1 MGRCIRPMYGML
13 HSGSYEKIWHRFFL
27 IPNEERSGRV
37 ANTNTFIM
45 KPKIDFCFK
54 ELMEFAE
61 VRRGF
66 IAAVLGISPEEV
78 VSTELKPTHLR
89 VKHQKDKLG
98 ILDVHVILNG
108 EIQIDMEIQVAQ
120 FLFWRERSLFYL
132 SKMYSD
138 IILAGE
144 GYQVLGKCIHV
155 GILDFIL
162 FEEDEEYYSC
172 FHLWEDKRRRIY
184 SDKLEIHIV
193 ELPKLAE
200 REYPETALLKW
211 ARFFNAEK
219 KEEFEMVAKTDP
231 HIQKAYDQLLYMS
244 GNEEKRLLYEARQKA
259 LNDYNTQMYS
269 NWHDGYSE
277 GEEKKLIELI
287 CKKMKKNC
295 SAEEIADLLEEDKEK
310 VEAIYNTV
318 LDFAPDYNIEKIWRK
333 LGGGKKTAAV

>member
-1 MGRCIRPMYGML
+1 M
-13 HSGSYEKIWHRFFL
+13 
-27 IPNEERSGRV
+27 
-37 ANTNTFIM
+37 ADTNTFIM

-138 IILAGE
+138 VILAGE

-295 SAEEIADLLEEDKEK
+295 SAEEIADLLEEDKAK
-310 VEAIYNTV
+310 VETIYNTA
-318 LDFAPDYNIEKIWRK
+318 LNFAPDYNIEEIWKK
-333 LGGGKKTAAV
+333 LGGRKKQTAV

>member
-1 MGRCIRPMYGML
+1 M
-13 HSGSYEKIWHRFFL
+13 
-27 IPNEERSGRV
+27 

-138 IILAGE
+138 VILAGE

-277 GEEKKLIELI
+277 GEKRGYREGEKQGYKEGEKEGYKEGEEKKLIELI

-318 LDFAPDYNIEKIWRK
+318 LDFAPDYNIEKIWNK
-333 LGGGKKTAAV
+333 LGGAEKPAVVRDEQMIE

>member
-1 MGRCIRPMYGML
+1 M
-13 HSGSYEKIWHRFFL
+13 
-27 IPNEERSGRV
+27 
-37 ANTNTFIM
+37 ADTNTFIM

-54 ELMEFAE
+54 ELMEFSE

-138 IILAGE
+138 VILAGE

-277 GEEKKLIELI
+277 GEKKGYKEGEEKKLIELI

-295 SAEEIADLLEEDKEK
+295 SAEEIADLLEEDKAK
-310 VEAIYNTV
+310 VETIYNTA
-318 LDFAPDYNIEKIWRK
+318 LNFAPDYNIERIWKK
-333 LGGGKKTAAV
+333 LGGRKKQTAV

>member
-1 MGRCIRPMYGML
+1 M
-13 HSGSYEKIWHRFFL
+13 
-27 IPNEERSGRV
+27 
-37 ANTNTFIM
+37 ADTNTFIM

-98 ILDVHVILNG
+98 ILD
-108 EIQIDMEIQVAQ
+108 
-120 FLFWRERSLFYL
+120 
-132 SKMYSD
+132 
-138 IILAGE
+138 
-144 GYQVLGKCIHV
+144 
-155 GILDFIL
+155 FIL
-162 FEEDEEYYSC
+162 FEEDEEFYSC

-259 LNDYNTQMYS
+259 INDYNTQMYS

>member
-1 MGRCIRPMYGML
+1 M
-13 HSGSYEKIWHRFFL
+13 
-27 IPNEERSGRV
+27 

-259 LNDYNTQMYS
+259 INDYNTQMYS

-295 SAEEIADLLEEDKEK
+295 SAEEIADLLEEDKAK
-310 VEAIYNTV
+310 VETIYNTA
-318 LDFAPDYNIEKIWRK
+318 LDFAPDYNIERIWKK
-333 LGGGKKTAAV
+333 LGGRKKQTAV

>member
-1 MGRCIRPMYGML
+1 M
-13 HSGSYEKIWHRFFL
+13 
-27 IPNEERSGRV
+27 

-66 IAAVLGISPEEV
+66 ISAVLGISPEEV

-138 IILAGE
+138 VILAGE

-231 HIQKAYDQLLYMS
+231 YIQKAYDQLLYMS

-277 GEEKKLIELI
+277 GEKRGYREGEKQGYKEGEEKKLIGLI

-318 LDFAPDYNIEKIWRK
+318 LNFAPDYNIERIWKK
-333 LGGGKKTAAV
+333 LGGAEKPAVVRAEQMIE

>member
-1 MGRCIRPMYGML
+1 M
-13 HSGSYEKIWHRFFL
+13 
-27 IPNEERSGRV
+27 

-138 IILAGE
+138 VILAGE

-295 SAEEIADLLEEDKEK
+295 SAEEIADLLEEDKAK
-310 VEAIYNTV
+310 VETIYNTA
-318 LDFAPDYNIEKIWRK
+318 LDFAPDYNIEKIWKK
-333 LGGGKKTAAV
+333 LGGRKKQTAV

>member
-1 MGRCIRPMYGML
+1 M
-13 HSGSYEKIWHRFFL
+13 
-27 IPNEERSGRV
+27 

-138 IILAGE
+138 VILAGE

-259 LNDYNTQMYS
+259 INDYNTQMYS

-295 SAEEIADLLEEDKEK
+295 SAEEIADLLEEDKAK
-310 VEAIYNTV
+310 VETIYNTA
-318 LDFAPDYNIEKIWRK
+318 LDFAPDYNIEKIWNK
-333 LGGGKKTAAV
+333 LGGAEKPAVVRDEQMIE

>member
-1 MGRCIRPMYGML
+1 M
-13 HSGSYEKIWHRFFL
+13 
-27 IPNEERSGRV
+27 
-37 ANTNTFIM
+37 ADTNTFIM

-138 IILAGE
+138 VILAGE

-172 FHLWEDKRRRIY
+172 FHLWEDKRRMIY

-200 REYPETALLKW
+200 HEYPETALLKW

-287 CKKMKKNC
+287 CKKMKKNF
-295 SAEEIADLLEEDKEK
+295 SAEEIADLLEEDKAK
-310 VEAIYNTV
+310 VETIYNTA
-318 LDFAPDYNIEKIWRK
+318 LDFAPDYNIERIWKK
-333 LGGGKKTAAV
+333 LGGAEKPAVVRDEQMIE

>member
-1 MGRCIRPMYGML
+1 M
-13 HSGSYEKIWHRFFL
+13 
-27 IPNEERSGRV
+27 

-138 IILAGE
+138 VILAGE

-295 SAEEIADLLEEDKEK
+295 SAEEIADLLEEDKAK
-310 VEAIYNTV
+310 VETIYNTA

>member
-1 MGRCIRPMYGML
+1 M
-13 HSGSYEKIWHRFFL
+13 
-27 IPNEERSGRV
+27 
-37 ANTNTFIM
+37 
-45 KPKIDFCFK
+45 
-54 ELMEFAE
+54 
-61 VRRGF
+61 
-66 IAAVLGISPEEV
+66 
-78 VSTELKPTHLR
+78 
-89 VKHQKDKLG
+89 
-98 ILDVHVILNG
+98 
-108 EIQIDMEIQVAQ
+108 
-120 FLFWRERSLFYL
+120 
-132 SKMYSD
+132 
-138 IILAGE
+138 
-144 GYQVLGKCIHV
+144 
-155 GILDFIL
+155 
-162 FEEDEEYYSC
+162 
-172 FHLWEDKRRRIY
+172 
-184 SDKLEIHIV
+184 EIHIV

-277 GEEKKLIELI
+277 GEKRGYREGEKQGYKEGEKQGYKEGEKQGYREGEKKGYKEGEKEGYKEGEEKKLIELI

-318 LDFAPDYNIEKIWRK
+318 LDFAPDYNIERIWKK
-333 LGGGKKTAAV
+333 LGGAEKPAVVRDEQMIE

>member
-1 MGRCIRPMYGML
+1 M
-13 HSGSYEKIWHRFFL
+13 
-27 IPNEERSGRV
+27 
-37 ANTNTFIM
+37 ADTNTFIM

-138 IILAGE
+138 VILAGE

-295 SAEEIADLLEEDKEK
+295 SAEEIADLLEEDKAK
-310 VEAIYNTV
+310 VETIYNTA
-318 LDFAPDYNIEKIWRK
+318 LDFAPDYNIEKIWKK
-333 LGGGKKTAAV
+333 LGGRKKQTAV

>member
-1 MGRCIRPMYGML
+1 M
-13 HSGSYEKIWHRFFL
+13 
-27 IPNEERSGRV
+27 
-37 ANTNTFIM
+37 ADTNTFIM

-259 LNDYNTQMYS
+259 INDYNTQMYS

-295 SAEEIADLLEEDKEK
+295 SAEEIADLLEEDKAK
-310 VEAIYNTV
+310 VETIYNTA
-318 LDFAPDYNIEKIWRK
+318 LDFAPDYNIEKIWKK
-333 LGGGKKTAAV
+333 LGGRKKQTAV

>member
-1 MGRCIRPMYGML
+1 M
-13 HSGSYEKIWHRFFL
+13 K
-27 IPNEERSGRV
+27 ERSGRV
-37 ANTNTFIM
+37 ADTNTFIM

-89 VKHQKDKLG
+89 VKHQKDKL
-98 ILDVHVILNG
+98 
-108 EIQIDMEIQVAQ
+108 
-120 FLFWRERSLFYL
+120 
-132 SKMYSD
+132 
-138 IILAGE
+138 
-144 GYQVLGKCIHV
+144 

-259 LNDYNTQMYS
+259 INDYNTQMYS